1 MSKLYYL
8 KQKYNIVLVFSGD
21 HNQIP
26 PVQDDQFKLYH
37 TTRFFNKLC
46 GNNKL
51 TLSYKEEF
59 ARYDIQTKKYL
70 DYLLENK

>member
-1 MSKLYYL
+1 MVSKKHMSKLYYL
-8 KQKYNIVLVFSGD
+8 KQKYNLTLVFSGD

-59 ARYDIQTKKYL
+59 ARYDI
-70 DYLLENK
+70 